1 MKDMTAW
8 IIALVM
14 GGVIGWLASIVMKTD
29 AQQGI
34 FVNIIVGCVG
44 SILGRFLFGTFL
56 GGGQLRGD
64 AFNPMTLLTA
74 FLGAVVLL
82 AIVNLVRRGRVR

>member
-1 MKDMTAW
+1 MFDW

-34 FVNIIVGCVG
+34 FLNIIVGCVG
-44 SILGRFLFGTFL
+44 SILGRLLFGGML
-56 GGGQLRGD
+56 GGGRLRD
-64 AFNPMTLLTA
+64 SAFDPMTLLTA
-74 FLGAVVLL
+74 FLGAILL
-82 AIVNLVRRGRVR
+82 LGIVNLVKRGKLR

>member
-1 MKDMTAW
+1 MTW
-8 IIALVM
+8 IIAIIM
-14 GGVIGWLASIVMKTD
+14 GGIIGWLASIVMRTD

-34 FVNIIVGCVG
+34 FLNIIVGCLG
-44 SILGRFLFGTFL
+44 SILGRFLFSRFL
-56 GGGQLRGD
+56 GGGSLRDGD
-64 AFNPMTLLTA
+64 YFDPMTLLTA